1 MTLYS
6 FITSGCLSYSC
17 LRIFVCGITR
27 RNVSKGKTMRV
38 LYPVL
43 TEVQV
48 ENCAVGVQ
56 TQARIL
62 CLEGVPHSSPPAG
75 VLSLS
80 GQSAAVAHVIT
91 MGLCEHS
98 TAMREPSTSER
109 VGGWGGQRR
118 EQVPP
123 GAGGEEPQNAAR
135 PETRLHSA
143 SHGVRQT
150 LPVTPLSKKPA

>member
-1 MTLYS
+1 
-6 FITSGCLSYSC
+6 
-17 LRIFVCGITR
+17 
-27 RNVSKGKTMRV
+27 MRV
-38 LYPVL
+38 LYPGL
-43 TEVQV
+43 TDVQV

-75 VLSLS
+75 VWSLS

-91 MGLCEHS
+91 MGLCEHC

-123 GAGGEEPQNAAR
+123 GVGGEEPHNVAPPPA

-143 SHGVRQT
+143 SHGVGQT
-150 LPVTPLSKKPA
+150 VSYTSEQKACIKT

>member
-1 MTLYS
+1 
-6 FITSGCLSYSC
+6 
-17 LRIFVCGITR
+17 
-27 RNVSKGKTMRV
+27 MRV
-38 LYPVL
+38 LYPGL
-43 TEVQV
+43 TDVQV

-75 VLSLS
+75 VWSLS
-80 GQSAAVAHVIT
+80 GQSAAVAHAIT
-91 MGLCEHS
+91 MGLCEHC
-98 TAMREPSTSER
+98 TATREPSTSER

-123 GAGGEEPQNAAR
+123 GVGGEEPHNAAP

-143 SHGVRQT
+143 SHGVGQT
-150 LPVTPLSKKPA
+150 VSYTSEQKACIKT